1 MSIIHIA
8 LYIFYLASFLWLI
21 SRLNFFTSTGLQRDN
36 LWTFFLLKVV
46 AGVGLTLVYTYYYT
60 DQTKA
65 DIYRYFNDS
74 KIISPLLWQHP
85 KVWLSVITGI
95 GLNNPE
101 NFQYIA
107 DTQYFSHPSHDTVTN
122 NQLIIR
128 LISVCNYFSFSNIYI
143 NTLFFSFFSFVG
155 LTGMYHALKKY
166 FAEFPEI
173 LCLPLFLI
181 PSVVFWG
188 SGLLKEAPVF
198 FFLGMLFYASTPRSW
213 LSRILLVVVSIAALA
228 FIRPPLFIALIPAVA
243 IYVLFYALNA
253 LTRPALKWVV
263 LATLLVLYAV
273 AFMVAEPRVIS
284 AVIQKRYEFMDLGLA
299 EKPGSRFV
307 TWTDAI
313 SPKMLYTDAFV
324 DGALRPFVWSAANK
338 IELLFA
344 VEHSLLWLLLLFMLV
359 RYFQLP
365 AKENR
370 PPVAF
375 ALVFALVF
383 YWMVGATVPIMGA
396 IVHYRILATP
406 FLVMGIL
413 GFVNL
418 EKFKYDV
425 KRLPGLKN

>member
-1 MSIIHIA
+1 MQILHIA
-8 LYIFYLASFLWLI
+8 LYILYLALFLWLI
-21 SRLNFFTSTGLQRDN
+21 SRLNFFTSTGIKRDN
-36 LWTFFLLKVV
+36 LWTFFSLKVA

-60 DQTKA
+60 DQSKA

-85 KVWLSVITGI
+85 KAWLSVMTGI
-95 GLNNPE
+95 GLNTPD

-107 DTQYFSHPSHDTVTN
+107 DTQYFSHPSQDTVTN

-128 LISVCNYFSFSNIYI
+128 IISICNYLSFSNIYI

-155 LTGMYHALKKY
+155 LTGIYHALKKY
-166 FAEFPEI
+166 FAEFPQA

-181 PSVVFWG
+181 PSVIFWG

-198 FFLGMLFYASTPRSW
+198 FFLGLLFYAFTPRKW
-213 LSRILLVVVSIAALA
+213 FSRILLIAASVSALA
-228 FIRPPLFIALIPAVA
+228 FIRPPLFIALIPAGA
-243 IYVLFYALNA
+243 IYILIYALNA
-253 LTRPALKWVV
+253 IKKPVLKWTVF
-263 LATLLVLYAV
+263 AALLVAYV
-273 AFMVAEPRVIS
+273 FAFMVAEPRVIS

-299 EKPGSRFV
+299 ENPGSRFV

-313 SPKMLYTDAFV
+313 TPKMLYADAIV
-324 DGALRPFVWSAANK
+324 DGALRPFVWSASNK

-344 VEHSLLWLLLLFMLV
+344 VEQSLLWLLLLVMLL
-359 RYFQLP
+359 RYFHLP
-365 AKENR
+365 VKENR
-370 PPVAF
+370 PLAAF

-406 FLVMGIL
+406 FLVIGL
-413 GFVNL
+413 LSFVNL
-418 EKFKYDV
+418 KKFKYDLN
-425 KRLPGLKN
+425 RLPDLKN